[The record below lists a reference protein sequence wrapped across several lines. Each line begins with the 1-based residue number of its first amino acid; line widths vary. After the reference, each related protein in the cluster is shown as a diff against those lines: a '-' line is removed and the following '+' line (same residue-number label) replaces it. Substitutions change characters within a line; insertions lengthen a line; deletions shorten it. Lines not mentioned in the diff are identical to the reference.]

1 MRAFV
6 LSLKRLY
13 EAGKITQEKVVYLFD
28 EWKISED
35 EKNYILGL
43 KR

>member
-13 EAGKITQEKVVYLFD
+13 EANKITQDKVIAFYIEGKITEEEKD
-28 EWKISED
+28 
-35 EKNYILGL
+35 YILVL
-43 KR
+43 TA

>member
-13 EAGKITQEKVVYLFD
+13 EANKITEDKIISFYVEGKITEEEKD
-28 EWKISED
+28 
-35 EKNYILGL
+35 YILVVTA
-43 KR
+43 